1 MSGSATGASNGPL
14 TGWQGWLE
22 ERALD
27 REGRGLVRRLT
38 EHDAAAPLLDL
49 AGNDYLGLACDP
61 RVVEGAV
68 EAARRY
74 GAGARAS
81 RLVTG
86 TLSLHTA
93 LEERLAGFTGFA
105 TGLVLSTG
113 YHANLAVVAALADR
127 DTLVVSDAHVH
138 ASMVDACRLSRARV
152 QVVAHNDV
160 AALEAALAAWEGR
173 ALVLVE
179 TVYSV
184 LGDRAPVEEL
194 AAVCAARGALL
205 VADEAHGLGVA
216 GLGGRGV
223 LHEAGLAGADHV
235 VATATLSKALGA
247 QGGVVLAT
255 PAVRDHLVNTA
266 RPFVYD
272 TGLAPPAAGAALAAL
287 GVVERQPEL
296 VERLHVNAALLAATC
311 GVGTPSGA
319 VMSVPVAGPQEAVAA
334 VGTAADKGV
343 RIGCFRPPSTPDG
356 SSRLGLTAHAHH
368 TEADLAL
375 ADEVLTSV
383 LGR

>member
-1 MSGSATGASNGPL
+1 MTGPA
-14 TGWQGWLE
+14 TGWQDWLE
-22 ERALD
+22 ARAHD
-27 REGRGLVRRLT
+27 REARGLVRRLT

-356 SSRLGLTAHAHH
+356 SSRLRLTAHAHH
-368 TEADLAL
+368 TEAELAL